1 MSMRSPSSGDQ
12 TRARFPIHTGSST
25 NDLRLMQS
33 PGNQP
38 LLPTNYRNLRK
49 GKDEDSLVQKVPRSF
64 LLFIIGG
71 LFCWVLILHR
81 KLYDNKDCLE
91 AAPLA
96 ASLGNSNRADAAKE
110 NSRLIT
116 ELSEAKALA
125 MTLKE
130 KHSHKAKVLEKL
142 YITNSK
148 MRKMLKEVCMIH
160 FPDEPELA
168 VIKEME
174 HRVQKKGLP
183 LHPPVV
189 EGPVA
194 EPLAVGP
201 S

>member
-1 MSMRSPSSGDQ
+1 M
-12 TRARFPIHTGSST
+12 T
-25 NDLRLMQS
+25 
-33 PGNQP
+33 
-38 LLPTNYRNLRK
+38 
-49 GKDEDSLVQKVPRSF
+49 
-64 LLFIIGG
+64 
-71 LFCWVLILHR
+71 
-81 KLYDNKDCLE
+81 
-91 AAPLA
+91 
-96 ASLGNSNRADAAKE
+96 ASLGNDNKGDVAKE

-130 KHSHKAKVLEKL
+130 KHAHKAKVLEKL

-168 VIKEME
+168 VGKEMGA
-174 HRVQKKGLP
+174 RVENKGLP